1 MQTRAT
7 RWRCTHK
14 HYPSAQH
21 ASRAQRQTALIGSA
35 GCLSRPT
42 LKSRK
47 TSQTKIDRTAVH
59 ILNEPRPVALRKA
72 PVIRLRVIGHIA
84 EFSEPGAKAGP
95 SAYPDVT
102 DRHYSFPQQ
111 SGPDNAGL
119 SERWPNEGNLASYQA
134 RSAVMS
140 THTMTI
146 GRSVGPTGRY
156 RVAADPRLYTP
167 RRSVRR
173 ICGTAAKSVN

>member
-21 ASRAQRQTALIGSA
+21 ASRAQRQTALCWFCRAS
-35 GCLSRPT
+35 LTTYPE
-42 LKSRK
+42 SRK

-59 ILNEPRPVALRKA
+59 ILNVPKPAAPRKA

-84 EFSEPGAKAGP
+84 EFSKPGAKVGP

-102 DRHYSFPQQ
+102 DRHYSFPLQ
-111 SGPDNAGL
+111 SGLDTSKL
-119 SERWPNEGNLASYQA
+119 SERRPNEGNLASYQA
-134 RSAVMS
+134 RSAVIS
-140 THTMTI
+140 TRTLTMRALRWSNWT
-146 GRSVGPTGRY
+146 
-156 RVAADPRLYTP
+156 LQ
-167 RRSVRR
+167 VR
-173 ICGTAAKSVN
+173 G

>member
-1 MQTRAT
+1 MEMHTQTLPFGST
-7 RWRCTHK
+7 CLQG
-14 HYPSAQH
+14 P
-21 ASRAQRQTALIGSA
+21 ASNCFCVGSA
-35 GCLSRPT
+35 GRLSRHT

-84 EFSEPGAKAGP
+84 EFSEPGARAGP

-140 THTMTI
+140 THTMTKRALRWSNWTLQSR
-146 GRSVGPTGRY
+146 G
-156 RVAADPRLYTP
+156 
-167 RRSVRR
+167 
-173 ICGTAAKSVN
+173 